1 MSSQLAAQLRI
12 LSGAGVATTTGV
24 KDRRAAVVASSAS
37 LAAIHHAT
45 PGSTASKYKASFLF
59 RADVAAAT
67 DSATIHS
74 MGVSGMEQLMRLEPR
89 LKSASATLFQAHTF
103 DRESHNQQQLHTIQ
117 MQINQCIRLLA
128 PYFMIKPTHK
138 VSNTPHGARRVPTA
152 HFQPCCSGPSPSCHL
167 AVLV

>member
-12 LSGAGVATTTGV
+12 LSGAGSNGNGGS
-24 KDRRAAVVASSAS
+24 KDRRSVVASSAS

-74 MGVSGMEQLMRLEPR
+74 MGVSGMEQLLRLEPR
-89 LKSASATLFQAHTF
+89 LKAASAALFQAHSF
-103 DRESHNQQQLHTIQ
+103 DRDSHNQQQLQNIQ
-117 MQINQCIRLLA
+117 TQINQCIRLLA

-138 VSNTPHGARRVPTA
+138 VRQEAGGTTA
-152 HFQPCCSGPSPSCHL
+152 INRST
-167 AVLV
+167 